1 MSVTCSAPDGSSNLV
16 YLKGAFEPVMERCT
30 SYYVSE
36 TNRPAL
42 TSTLKDT
49 IQRHIAAMSSHGLRV
64 LCMGYGPREDN
75 LCFTGFVAV
84 YDPPRMGVG
93 EAIKDLVQGGVKVV
107 MITGDSD
114 GTALS
119 IARKLGIP
127 MNPTRS
133 CLTGQDIE
141 RMSERQLQE
150 VIGGISVFARTTP
163 RHKLAIVKAFQS
175 KGGVVA
181 MTGDGVNDAPA
192 LKMADIGI
200 SMGKSGTDVS
210 KEAADMI
217 LVDDDFSTILSAVEE
232 GKLCLQTVR
241 NRRYILCKRT
251 VQLKRFYSSGKS
263 IFYNIQN
270 FLTFQLSTS
279 ISALSLIALSTL
291 FGYPTPL
298 NAMQILWISTYR
310 LLLK

>member
-1 MSVTCSAPDGSSNLV
+1 MSVTCKYGENGPEMI

-30 SYYVSE
+30 TYYVSDSQ
-36 TNRPAL
+36 RLPL
-42 TSTLKDT
+42 TPTLRDT
-49 IQRHIAAMSSHGLRV
+49 INRHIAAMSSHGLRV
-64 LCMGYGPREDN
+64 LCMAFGTSADA

-84 YDPPRMGVG
+84 YDPPRMGVS
-93 EAIKDLVQGGVKVV
+93 EAIRDLVQGGVKVV

-150 VIGGISVFARTTP
+150 VIGSISVFARTTP
-163 RHKLAIVKAFQS
+163 RHKLAIVKAFQA

-232 GKLCLQTVR
+232 GKFKYWLPHSCK
-241 NRRYILCKRT
+241 ILTR
-251 VQLKRFYSSGKS
+251 V
-263 IFYNIQN
+263 
-270 FLTFQLSTS
+270 
-279 ISALSLIALSTL
+279 
-291 FGYPTPL
+291 FGIY
-298 NAMQILWISTYR
+298 
-310 LLLK
+310 

>member
-1 MSVTCSAPDGSSNLV
+1 MLDVVARSGLIDERQTFQRVSEVAFNSDQKYMSVTCKANDSASNV
-16 YLKGAFEPVMERCT
+16 IYLKGAFEPVMERCT
-30 SYYVSE
+30 TYYVSE
-36 TNRPAL
+36 NQRPPL
-42 TSTLKDT
+42 TPALKDT
-49 IQRHIAAMSSHGLRV
+49 VNRHIAAMSSHGLRV
-64 LCMGYGPREDN
+64 LCMAFGSREES

-84 YDPPRMGVG
+84 YDPPRMGVSD
-93 EAIKDLVQGGVKVV
+93 AIKDLVQGGVKVV

-127 MNPTRS
+127 MNPTRN

-150 VIGGISVFARTTP
+150 IIGGISVFARTTP

-232 GKLCLQTVR
+232 GKPPG
-241 NRRYILCKRT
+241 I
-251 VQLKRFYSSGKS
+251 
-263 IFYNIQN
+263 
-270 FLTFQLSTS
+270 
-279 ISALSLIALSTL
+279 
-291 FGYPTPL
+291 
-298 NAMQILWISTYR
+298 
-310 LLLK
+310 